1 MLRRAGSGGIAV
13 RTVYSGDLPC
23 LFFGYD
29 DGGELRDAAGR
40 LVQPLAFSRY
50 VREGWLLPGDDVGT
64 WRPRTVAEGEPP
76 QPERRPEMGKQLP
89 TPQQT
94 AILRRVSAHKLAV
107 SFVEGKRVYSYG
119 DGVPVKRDDAERLV
133 RNRWVVPESP
143 GLFDDEPQTYVCR
156 SP

>member
-13 RTVYSGDLPC
+13 NPGAAS
-23 LFFGYD
+23 FGYAD
-29 DGGELRDAAGR
+29 SGELLRDQRGNVLEVASFCR
-40 LVQPLAFSRY
+40 F

-76 QPERRPEMGKQLP
+76 QPERKDEMGRQLP

-94 AILRRVSAHKLAV
+94 AILRRVSTHKMAV